1 MPGAKKKKIRQAQS
15 TMEFTFSMV
24 ITILLLMGMIQV
36 MIWAGKDLAMRRQA
50 HERILTDDRIGYEQV
65 TPDFFYSAPV
75 SATWASNIYGN

>member
-1 MPGAKKKKIRQAQS
+1 MNKKKVRKNGKAQS

-36 MIWAGKDLAMRRQA
+36 MVWSGKDLAMRRQA
-50 HERILTDDRIGYEQV
+50 HERTLTDDRIGYEQV
-65 TPDFFYSAPV
+65 SPDFFYSAPV